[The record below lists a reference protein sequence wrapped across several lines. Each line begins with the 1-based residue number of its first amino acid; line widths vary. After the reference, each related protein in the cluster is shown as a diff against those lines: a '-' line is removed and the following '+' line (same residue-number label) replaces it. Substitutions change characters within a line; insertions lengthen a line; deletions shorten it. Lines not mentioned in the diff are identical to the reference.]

1 MIHEVPVLVRIV
13 VHTCGTVQLIIARMN
28 SALSYKNAATVLP
41 QIMIY
46 FSWELNSEDVYQ
58 GDVVFVCHEFP
69 STGFLTSSLTV
80 NRLHLHMTTAKHSR
94 NMFFDSLSTKRWNK
108 CCEFNIDNIK
118 RETELKEE
126 VEASGGKEKGAGALQ
141 LHFTT
146 ESQQHKLINVK
157 KGNIVIFVMSL

>member
-13 VHTCGTVQLIIARMN
+13 IHTCGTVQLIIAQMN

-94 NMFFDSLSTKRWNK
+94 NMFFDSMSTKREINVVSL
-108 CCEFNIDNIK
+108 
-118 RETELKEE
+118 TLTTLKE
-126 VEASGGKEKGAGALQ
+126 
-141 LHFTT
+141 
-146 ESQQHKLINVK
+146 KLN
-157 KGNIVIFVMSL
+157 